1 MQQQL
6 FSNPVIWR
14 SPNQLFA
21 CQYQLMRCQNK
32 TSANFVHSKCRPNAS
47 DTRHIASSGAVRGW
61 AETRDR
67 LCVTVYAGGIWWQT
81 LCWCSNILAVRQMIH
96 DYNSLL
102 SHCPAHSAVRT
113 LCSSTWAKFSAM
125 FRWFVVKILVIHY
138 STNLLDR

>member
-21 CQYQLMRCQNK
+21 CQYQLMKCQNK
-32 TSANFVHSKCRPNAS
+32 TRANFVHSKCRPSAS
-47 DTRHIASSGAVRGW
+47 DTRHIACSGAVRRWDSWKVVRDCLRGW
-61 AETRDR
+61 NLMAE
-67 LCVTVYAGGIWWQT
+67 T

-102 SHCPAHSAVRT
+102 RHCPAHSAVQT
-113 LCSSTWAKFSAM
+113 LCSSLWAKFSAM
-125 FRWFVVKILVIHY
+125 FRWFVVKILVIHC
-138 STNLLDR
+138 STTLLDK